1 MSLTTVFF
9 FIELCCAG
17 CRAEQEV
24 TQLKEVSEGCGGHG
38 GGGEEGG
45 EEDLSLYF

>member
-17 CRAEQEV
+17 CRAEQEA
-24 TQLKEVSEGCGGHG
+24 TELKEVSEGGGGHG
-38 GGGEEGG
+38 MEVEEKKT
-45 EEDLSLYF
+45 